1 MEAKTKEIIT
11 FSLIGIA
18 AYIFADTIHEVIG
31 HSLACLI
38 IGQHITLLT
47 SVYFRSTP
55 GSVIT
60 DLGGPI
66 ANLIFGLLI
75 FFVLKHRENMPIL
88 TMFLLLLLMAYNF
101 FWFSGTILQ
110 SSFSK
115 TGDWTYAIKELNIGS
130 FGKPLLIIVGIDAYY
145 LSIRL
150 IGTHFKK
157 FSSLYPGFPLK
168 QSIFYSYIAA
178 VAAAA
183 IAGLFF
189 SPDRIHAA
197 FEGLLEMI
205 GSIPILFMVSRKKVK
220 LESLEIKPDMFLN
233 ATILV
238 LFIIFCLTLGRG
250 FVL

>member
-66 ANLIFGLLI
+66 ANLIFGLLM

-88 TMFLLLLLMAYNF
+88 TMFLLLLLM
-101 FWFSGTILQ
+101 
-110 SSFSK
+110 
-115 TGDWTYAIKELNIGS
+115 
-130 FGKPLLIIVGIDAYY
+130 V
-145 LSIRL
+145 
-150 IGTHFKK
+150 
-157 FSSLYPGFPLK
+157 
-168 QSIFYSYIAA
+168 
-178 VAAAA
+178 
-183 IAGLFF
+183 
-189 SPDRIHAA
+189 
-197 FEGLLEMI
+197 
-205 GSIPILFMVSRKKVK
+205 
-220 LESLEIKPDMFLN
+220 
-233 ATILV
+233 
-238 LFIIFCLTLGRG
+238 
-250 FVL
+250 